1 MSVSQRKQGFN
12 NPLALFSQSVNDALK
27 ETKMDTEKE
36 ERKIGQVGPR
46 MEEELIDLAKDK
58 ANRMGISLNT
68 YFRSLVL
75 KDLKKDKVKFKHDY
89 WH

>member
-1 MSVSQRKQGFN
+1 MNTQKQ
-12 NPLALFSQSVNDALK
+12 
-27 ETKMDTEKE
+27 

-46 MEEELIDLAKDK
+46 MEEELIKLAKDK

>member
-1 MSVSQRKQGFN
+1 MNTQKQ
-12 NPLALFSQSVNDALK
+12 
-27 ETKMDTEKE
+27 

-46 MEEELIDLAKDK
+46 MEEELIDLAKEK

-75 KDLKKDKVKFKHDY
+75 MDLKKDKVKFKHDY

>member
-1 MSVSQRKQGFN
+1 MNTQKQ
-12 NPLALFSQSVNDALK
+12 
-27 ETKMDTEKE
+27 

-46 MEEELIDLAKDK
+46 MEEELIELAKNK
-58 ANRMGISLNT
+58 ANRLGISLNT

>member
-1 MSVSQRKQGFN
+1 
-12 NPLALFSQSVNDALK
+12 
-27 ETKMDTEKE
+27 MDTEKE

-46 MEEELIDLAKDK
+46 MEEELIELAKDK

>member
-1 MSVSQRKQGFN
+1 MNTQKQ
-12 NPLALFSQSVNDALK
+12 
-27 ETKMDTEKE
+27 

-46 MEEELIDLAKDK
+46 MEEELIELAKNK

>member
-1 MSVSQRKQGFN
+1 MNTQKQ
-12 NPLALFSQSVNDALK
+12 
-27 ETKMDTEKE
+27 

-46 MEEELIDLAKDK
+46 MEEELIELAKDK

-75 KDLKKDKVKFKHDY
+75 KDLKKDKVKFKHDD
-89 WH
+89 WL

>member
-1 MSVSQRKQGFN
+1 VAKLIIFNQRGFN

-46 MEEELIDLAKDK
+46 MEEELIDFAKAK
-58 ANRMGISLNT
+58 ANRMGSLSK
-68 YFRSLVL
+68 YLLPV
-75 KDLKKDKVKFKHDY
+75 VGY
-89 WH
+89 Q

>member
-1 MSVSQRKQGFN
+1 
-12 NPLALFSQSVNDALK
+12 
-27 ETKMDTEKE
+27 MDTEKE

>member
-1 MSVSQRKQGFN
+1 MKTQKQ
-12 NPLALFSQSVNDALK
+12 
-27 ETKMDTEKE
+27 

-46 MEEELIDLAKDK
+46 MEEELIDLAKEK

>member
-1 MSVSQRKQGFN
+1 
-12 NPLALFSQSVNDALK
+12 
-27 ETKMDTEKE
+27 MDTQKQ

-46 MEEELIDLAKDK
+46 MEEELIELAKDK
-58 ANRMGISLNT
+58 ANRLGISLNT

>member
-1 MSVSQRKQGFN
+1 MNTQKQ
-12 NPLALFSQSVNDALK
+12 
-27 ETKMDTEKE
+27 
-36 ERKIGQVGPR
+36 ERKISQVGPR
-46 MEEELIDLAKDK
+46 MEEELIELAKDK